1 MIPSTNGIMLY
12 KHSMILVN
20 FETQLLGF
28 ALYELLCD
36 NSEAVSN
43 RNRAALT
50 SECKVKETLFVFSTS
65 FLGFCSLSISHV
77 AKHVFQ
83 EERSEVL
90 DVECIVV

>member
-1 MIPSTNGIMLY
+1 MISSTNGIMLY

-36 NSEAVSN
+36 NCEAVNSQ
-43 RNRAALT
+43 AALT
-50 SECKVKETLFVFSTS
+50 SECKVKQTLFVFSTS
-65 FLGFCSLSISHV
+65 FLSFCSLSSSHV